1 MSAIATDRRVGV
13 IGMGHMAEALV
24 SGAISAGVIKPD
36 SVICSRR
43 GRDALTRIADE
54 MGVGV
59 TRDNAEVVVSSDL
72 VLLSVK
78 PQQLQDVM
86 PRLSAHWRPGQV
98 LVSVMAGVTLA
109 RLEAQIH
116 TPDVAVVRVMP
127 NSPCIIGKGVSAFCL
142 GHHAGPDEARL
153 VTRLF
158 GAVGDVVQV
167 EESQMDAVTA
177 LSGSGP
183 AYVYLFLE
191 ALAAAGE
198 KVGLEAD
205 VASALALATFRGA
218 AQLAMESDASPGA
231 LRGAVTS
238 PGGTTE
244 AALEVLETSGFLDI
258 VADAVV
264 AARDRGRE
272 LGRG

>member
-98 LVSVMAGVTLA
+98 LVSVMAGS
-109 RLEAQIH
+109 IF
-116 TPDVAVVRVMP
+116 DVAVDIRPGSPTRGEWVGVILTGSEPRQLWVPPGFAHGFCVM
-127 NSPCIIGKGVSAFCL
+127 
-142 GHHAGPDEARL
+142 D
-153 VTRLF
+153 
-158 GAVGDVVQV
+158 
-167 EESQMDAVTA
+167 
-177 LSGSGP
+177 GP
-183 AYVYLFLE
+183 ATVHYRCTTAYLPTE
-191 ALAAAGE
+191 QAGLAWDDPTIGIEWPIQAPILSQ
-198 KVGLEAD
+198 KD
-205 VASALALATFRGA
+205 
-218 AQLAMESDASPGA
+218 
-231 LRGAVTS
+231 
-238 PGGTTE
+238 
-244 AALEVLETSGFLDI
+244 
-258 VADAVV
+258 
-264 AARDRGRE
+264 RDQPSF
-272 LGRG
+272 